1 MRDYTPEYESF
12 QDDALAVLSGAAVT
26 VAATGFWWK
35 PVYAGPI
42 ALAIAVIAYFLT
54 PRARGGTI
62 MAVIVITL
70 VAMLGRWIANYP
82 VV

>member
-26 VAATGFWWK
+26 VAVTGFWWK

-42 ALAIAVIAYFLT
+42 ALAIAVI
-54 PRARGGTI
+54 
-62 MAVIVITL
+62 TL

>member
-26 VAATGFWWK
+26 IADTGFWWK

-62 MAVIVITL
+62 IAVAVITL
-70 VAMLGRWIANYP
+70 AAMLGRWIANYP

>member
-1 MRDYTPEYESF
+1 
-12 QDDALAVLSGAAVT
+12 
-26 VAATGFWWK
+26 
-35 PVYAGPI
+35 VYAGPI
-42 ALAIAVIAYFLT
+42 ALAIALIAYFLT

-62 MAVIVITL
+62 IAVIVITL